1 VIIDACRIDRFS
13 PRDSPC
19 TLSFDLGHASRGSR
33 LLRETMAKDG
43 QGGRG
48 PHDRGSRGG
57 SVSVGALAT
66 AAELRL
72 SSAVRCRAAAV
83 AAGCCSDVSGCNNG
97 TAHQAAATRQ
107 QPCGGGGGGG
117 GGGAPR
123 SLGASRERKREMG
136 ERAR

>member
-1 VIIDACRIDRFS
+1 VIIDACRIDRS
-13 PRDSPC
+13 SGKDSPC
-19 TLSFDLGHASRGSR
+19 TLPFGHASRGSR

-57 SVSVGALAT
+57 PVSVGALAT

-117 GGGAPR
+117 GGAPR